1 MGIGPELPPE
11 LASQLGRSA
20 TATDADTQGQSRSIG
35 PQVPSNASLPPAP
48 PTKDNDDDD
57 SDDDFGP
64 SLPPDLVAARHDNA
78 SASSTNKSTIVLGPA
93 RPPSTSSAASVLGP
107 SLPPPPGATAD
118 RPASSSKRETPLSNM
133 YSDDS
138 DDGEGPGPMPLPQDS
153 SSARDDNDG
162 VRQFKEREQREQERR
177 RREEADKGKIKRE
190 EWMLVPPK
198 ELDLAKSL
206 DPTKLKA
213 RGFSQKATSDKP
225 ASSQS
230 SGVDLWTE
238 TPQERAQRLADEAMG
253 IRKKAV
259 QSRAGGGDDS
269 AGRDAETE
277 EQRRK
282 RRRDE
287 QLKREVEE
295 YNRSSRK
302 DSLLDQHSK
311 SKKAKKDTE
320 EPAAFWDRD
329 RDMAVG
335 GRLMDDGKRKDVI
348 RNAKEL
354 GGRFGGGSF
363 L

>member
-11 LASQLGRSA
+11 LAAQLGRQTSSA
-20 TATDADTQGQSRSIG
+20 NSADSTATSIG
-35 PQVPSNASLPPAP
+35 PEISTNPNQAAGTSQDARDESE
-48 PTKDNDDDD
+48 D
-57 SDDDFGP
+57 DDDFGP
-64 SLPPDLVAARHDNA
+64 SLPPDLAASRHENYVSSSSKNA
-78 SASSTNKSTIVLGPA
+78 QSTVLGPT
-93 RPPSTSSAASVLGP
+93 RPPSSVIGP
-107 SLPPPPGATAD
+107 SLPPQLDESAPV
-118 RPASSSKRETPLSNM
+118 RKRETPLSNM

-138 DDGEGPGPMPLPQDS
+138 DDDYGPGPMPPPQGVGM
-153 SSARDDNDG
+153 SALDDNDG

-177 RREEADKGKIKRE
+177 RKEQEDKGKIKRE

-198 ELDLAKSL
+198 ELDLAQSL

-225 ASSQS
+225 SSSQ

-238 TPQERAQRLADEAMG
+238 TPQERAQRLADEALG

-259 QSRAGGGDDS
+259 QSRTGGGEGNLKDI
-269 AGRDAETE
+269 ETE

-282 RRRDE
+282 RKRDE
-287 QLKREVEE
+287 QLKKEVED

-311 SKKAKKDTE
+311 AKKAKKDKGETE

-335 GRLMDDGKRKDVI
+335 GRLMDDGKRRDVI